1 VLDLHDA
8 YCPWNE
14 GRWRIEAGEAA
25 RTDAEPD
32 LSLDVQALASAF
44 LGGFSFAELARAG
57 RVEEAVPG
65 AVRRAD
71 ALFSGWPKPWCPEIF

>member
-1 VLDLHDA
+1 MLDVRDA
-8 YCPWNE
+8 YCTWNE
-14 GRWRIEAGEAA
+14 GRWRIGDGEAT

-32 LSLDVQALASAF
+32 LSLDVQALASAY

-71 ALFSGWPKPWCPEIF
+71 VLFSGWPKPWCPEIF